1 MLQMTESAAALLN
14 HIRETSAV
22 PDTYGVRIFA
32 QEIGEDDVSVG
43 LGFTDRPMEGDEVTE
58 QGGVR
63 LYVAREIAEPLA
75 GTTIDVAGNNGD
87 SHLVFRPQDEMMD
100 S

>member
-1 MLQMTESAAALLN
+1 MLQMTDSAAALLS
-14 HIRETSAV
+14 HIRDASAV

-32 QEIGEDDVSVG
+32 QEISDDEVSVG
-43 LGFTDRPMEGDEVTE
+43 LGFTDRPMDGDQVSE

-63 LYVAREIAEPLA
+63 LFVAREIAEPLA
-75 GTTIDVAGNNGD
+75 DTLIDVAGTNGG
-87 SHLVFRPQDEMMD
+87 SHLIFRAQVATA